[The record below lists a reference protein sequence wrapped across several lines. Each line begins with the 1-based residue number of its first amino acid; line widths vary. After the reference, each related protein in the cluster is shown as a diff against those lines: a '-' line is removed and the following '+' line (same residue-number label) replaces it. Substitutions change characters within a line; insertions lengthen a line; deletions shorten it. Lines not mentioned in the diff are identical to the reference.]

1 MTLGRFEVL
10 VAVTVTRR
18 KELGEKGI
26 HYPGFAKTWNNQEE
40 DRIMRGI
47 SLAVVNLGRWTMGCV
62 LVLGMIG
69 PAGAANAPRDPFNGR
84 QSYSGSSMDCLVA
97 NDFYAVHFTSMQ
109 QGRQKGQSSEFVNL
123 CHEVP
128 AVGLTFLSID
138 LLDRDARTTPVA
150 LRVVEEEYTANGDE
164 PREKE
169 TLLEIPSKIYKNGTA
184 DARVEITRPGHYAL
198 IATIGEEA
206 LSEDDRLRIPFSV
219 AVPPP
224 TKASSWYKDFA
235 AALAFVFFA
244 VMTVIG
250 YRAYRAYNP
259 KAIPG
264 TEPPLA
270 WQTQRHQKST

>member
-1 MTLGRFEVL
+1 
-10 VAVTVTRR
+10 
-18 KELGEKGI
+18 
-26 HYPGFAKTWNNQEE
+26 
-40 DRIMRGI
+40 MRGI
-47 SLAVVNLGRWTMGCV
+47 FRAVVRLNRWATGCV
-62 LVLGMIG
+62 VALALSC

-109 QGRQKGQSSEFVNL
+109 QGRRSGETSDFVNH

-150 LRVVEEEYTANGDE
+150 LRVVEEEYTSDGNE

-169 TLLEIPSKIYKNGTA
+169 TLMEIPSKIYKNGTA
-184 DARVEITRPGHYAL
+184 DAQVEITRPGHYAL

-206 LSEDDRLRIPFSV
+206 LSEDDHLRIPFSV
-219 AVPPP
+219 GVPPP
-224 TKASSWYKDFA
+224 AKASSWYKDFA
-235 AALAFVFFA
+235 AALAFAFFA
-244 VMTVIG
+244 IMTVIG
-250 YRAYRAYNP
+250 YRVYRAYNP
-259 KAIPG
+259 KVRPG
-264 TEPPLA
+264 VEPPLA